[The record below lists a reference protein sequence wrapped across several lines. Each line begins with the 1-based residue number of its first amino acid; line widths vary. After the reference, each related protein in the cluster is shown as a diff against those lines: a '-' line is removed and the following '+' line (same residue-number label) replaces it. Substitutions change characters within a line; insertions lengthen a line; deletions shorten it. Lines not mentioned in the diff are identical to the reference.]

1 MRQPARPEVV
11 AERSRD
17 AVVLAEHD
25 PGQDRAPFSRRP
37 AGERLFDVRVQ
48 PVGDATDPAP
58 PADEACVV
66 AAQHDVDALPRQPRT
81 LVEAGLGPARRDR
94 LCAQLENC
102 PLRGCAL
109 ARQLEQ
115 DALPELQ
122 LAEALDLC
130 RQTQCERRPADRA
143 RDDDARIRALSD
155 PFGQEAAV
163 ERAFAERAPAESDER
178 ERHSGESDSPQVT
191 LDDRCEPSAG
201 RHRQENGLR
210 RPEPDGRRE
219 TEARGRREERRPI
232 RRDEASHGVTRSR
245 SCSIRAGPMPGTSSR
260 ASTDLNGPWVVR
272 QSTIFCAVTGPIP
285 AAGRA
290 AQPSLRQG

>member
-115 DALPELQ
+115 DALALRSGFGS
-122 LAEALDLC
+122 LFGEALADGLHLAKRLFFLC
-130 RQTQCERRPADRA
+130 EVLVQQPRNLVLLHC
-143 RDDDARIRALSD
+143 L
-155 PFGQEAAV
+155 G
-163 ERAFAERAPAESDER
+163 
-178 ERHSGESDSPQVT
+178 H
-191 LDDRCEPSAG
+191 
-201 RHRQENGLR
+201 
-210 RPEPDGRRE
+210 
-219 TEARGRREERRPI
+219 
-232 RRDEASHGVTRSR
+232 RDEPFVGGDLVVL
-245 SCSIRAGPMPGTSSR
+245 CAG
-260 ASTDLNGPWVVR
+260 
-272 QSTIFCAVTGPIP
+272 
-285 AAGRA
+285 AGA
-290 AQPSLRQG
+290 C